1 MQIHGQVPR
10 RNSGASGSTYT
21 DNVVAES
28 SGPPACGSS
37 ETMVV
42 SPQSSSQV
50 EDRSMQIHGQ
60 NPCKNSGVS
69 GSTYTD
75 NVVTGSSGP
84 PACGSSGKM
93 VVSNSKGCLILS

>member
-1 MQIHGQVPR
+1 MQIIGQVPR
-10 RNSGASGSTYT
+10 KNSGASGSTYT
-21 DNVVAES
+21 DNVVAGS
-28 SGPPACGSS
+28 SGPPACISS

-50 EDRSMQIHGQ
+50 EDRSMQIPGQ
-60 NPCKNSGVS
+60 NPRKNSGVS